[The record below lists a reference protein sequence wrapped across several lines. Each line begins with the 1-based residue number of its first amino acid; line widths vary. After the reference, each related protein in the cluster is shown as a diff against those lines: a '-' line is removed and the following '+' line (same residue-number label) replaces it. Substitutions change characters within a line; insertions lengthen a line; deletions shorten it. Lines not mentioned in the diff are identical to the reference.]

1 MMPCES
7 WNAREAALL
16 RMERAS
22 ARTMAEEMAARWC
35 GKKDWGEA
43 RPSPYWV
50 ESCPAVPCVA
60 LASVFRRRITGRERA
75 PVDSVGGEQVHDVAL
90 CQRVA
95 VVARGGVDA
104 A

>member
-1 MMPCES
+1 
-7 WNAREAALL
+7 
-16 RMERAS
+16 
-22 ARTMAEEMAARWC
+22 MAARWC
-35 GKKDWGEA
+35 GKTDWNEA

-50 ESCPAVPCVA
+50 ESYPAVPCVA
-60 LASVFRRRITGRERA
+60 LASVFMRRITGRERA
-75 PVDSVGGEQVHDVAL
+75 PVDSAASRCTMLPFV